1 MKRWVGIAAIL
12 LLLGILPQVLGDYY
26 VILLTK
32 ILIFGIF
39 AMSLDLIQ
47 GYIGLPSLGHAAF
60 FGVGAYTI
68 GIFSTKVLNSFW
80 INFPLA
86 IVLSGIVAALFGLL
100 VLRTRAGYFFLITAA
115 LSEVLYGIA
124 CTWRFFTGGHDG
136 MPGIARPHIGFLPWS
151 FLSTPN
157 YYYFVLFFF
166 IVAFTLLYVV
176 VRSPFGHII
185 VSIRENELRMRAL
198 GYHTWMY
205 KYITFIIS
213 GLFAGL
219 SGGLL
224 VYLNRFVSPDV
235 LRISL
240 SAEAL
245 LMVLLGGSGT
255 LIGPVIGAASVVLL
269 GNIVSSYMERWV
281 LILGII
287 YVVVVMFTPKGILGL
302 INKIR
307 LKSHAKA

>member
-1 MKRWVGIAAIL
+1 
-12 LLLGILPQVLGDYY
+12 
-26 VILLTK
+26 
-32 ILIFGIF
+32 
-39 AMSLDLIQ
+39 
-47 GYIGLPSLGHAAF
+47 
-60 FGVGAYTI
+60 
-68 GIFSTKVLNSFW
+68 
-80 INFPLA
+80 
-86 IVLSGIVAALFGLL
+86 
-100 VLRTRAGYFFLITAA
+100 
-115 LSEVLYGIA
+115 
-124 CTWRFFTGGHDG
+124 
-136 MPGIARPHIGFLPWS
+136 
-151 FLSTPN
+151 
-157 YYYFVLFFF
+157 VLFFF
-166 IVAFTLLYVV
+166 IVAFVLMYVV
-176 VRSPFGHII
+176 VHSPFGHII

-287 YVVVVMFTPKGILGL
+287 YVIVVMFTPKGILGL

-307 LKSHAKA
+307 LKSQAKA

>member
-1 MKRWVGIAAIL
+1 MKRWVEIAVIL

-151 FLSTPN
+151 LLSTPN
-157 YYYFVLFFF
+157 YFYFVLFFF
-166 IVAFTLLYVV
+166 IVAFVVMYVV

-269 GNIVSSYMERWV
+269 ENIASSYTERWV
-281 LILGII
+281 LILGVI
-287 YVVVVMFTPKGILGL
+287 YVLVVMFTPRGILGL
-302 INKIR
+302 INKMR
-307 LKSHAKA
+307 VKRQAKV